1 MTCDRGSCC
10 PGADSNW
17 TGCVEAGPR
26 LSRAGPPA
34 ADTSVLL
41 EPEHR
46 SVFVENSP
54 HKKAHCLCWWCER
67 RVLAFPFFHKMQ
79 FSVIHK
85 PGESQRSCSPSTVLL
100 HLTSQASITAGS
112 RGSEDRGQGWSSEGI
127 SPPPPPRL
135 KHLCLCSQTGV
146 TRVVG
151 SVDLGSNP
159 NSASFWLLRPSRNVW
174 KPQFPCL

>member
-17 TGCVEAGPR
+17 AGCVEAGPQ

-34 ADTSVLL
+34 AGTSVLL

-67 RVLAFPFFHKMQ
+67 RVLAFRFFHKMK

-85 PGESQRSCSPSTVLL
+85 PGESQGSCSPSTVLL
-100 HLTSQASITAGS
+100 HLLPRPRSRPGPEAVRTGDRAGPQ
-112 RGSEDRGQGWSSEGI
+112 REYHR
-127 SPPPPPRL
+127 
-135 KHLCLCSQTGV
+135 HLL
-146 TRVVG
+146 
-151 SVDLGSNP
+151 LGS
-159 NSASFWLLRPSRNVW
+159 STCASVL
-174 KPQFPCL
+174 K